1 MCGLQETELEDLFIA
16 GDANQDGVLTFTE
29 FREIISSADASVSNQ
44 NALRM
49 FRETILLMPDGG
61 DSISP
66 QAFAAVAHAHGI
78 NAPDQ
83 IVFNLLKKTWD
94 QVSLLQSDSQYSL
107 FLGLFDLLM
116 CLEFPNSKHSF
127 FIGLSFLT
135 LPNIKV
141 FRRVPKSSPFGSSI
155 KSKF

>member
-1 MCGLQETELEDLFIA
+1 MFIA

-78 NAPDQ
+78 KAPDE
-83 IVFNLLKKTWD
+83 IVFKLLKKTWE
-94 QVSLLQSDSQYSL
+94 QVSLQQSFWSY
-107 FLGLFDLLM
+107 
-116 CLEFPNSKHSF
+116 P
-127 FIGLSFLT
+127 
-135 LPNIKV
+135 V
-141 FRRVPKSSPFGSSI
+141 
-155 KSKF
+155 

>member
-1 MCGLQETELEDLFIA
+1 MYTCSHEELISGLQETELEDLFIA

-78 NAPDQ
+78 KAPDE

-94 QVSLLQSDSQYSL
+94 QVSLLQSFWSY
-107 FLGLFDLLM
+107 
-116 CLEFPNSKHSF
+116 PVSKYF
-127 FIGLSFLT
+127 VGY
-135 LPNIKV
+135 PWC
-141 FRRVPKSSPFGSSI
+141 SSPFSSPI
-155 KSKF
+155 KSKI